1 MVGFTFLAII
11 PKTAP
16 VRMVRHVQT
25 SESISGSFTYDRFL
39 RNTQRTF
46 ENIVNS
52 LNPALTV
59 NDEKTARKRIYKY
72 SNKVIVAEQMD
83 NVIHYETLTSTW
95 IDVRGV

>member
-1 MVGFTFLAII
+1 
-11 PKTAP
+11 
-16 VRMVRHVQT
+16 
-25 SESISGSFTYDRFL
+25 
-39 RNTQRTF
+39 
-46 ENIVNS
+46 
-52 LNPALTV
+52 LTV